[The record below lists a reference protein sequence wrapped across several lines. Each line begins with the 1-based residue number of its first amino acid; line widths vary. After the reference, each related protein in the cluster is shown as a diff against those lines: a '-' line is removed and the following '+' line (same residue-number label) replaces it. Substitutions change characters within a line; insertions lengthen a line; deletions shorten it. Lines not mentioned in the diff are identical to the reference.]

1 MSQNNGGIPH
11 QSPSR
16 APSLSQVIQEHARS
30 RQHQVEDW
38 EEEISEDEAVA
49 GEEELARVKQEIER
63 LRQEQEAITRR
74 HTATELVEARRQY
87 IDTKEQDYQSFGRQ
101 LISIANRNKGK
112 SLHLIKH

>member
-1 MSQNNGGIPH
+1 MSQNNRGIPH

-49 GEEELARVKQEIER
+49 GEELARVKQEIER
-63 LRQEQEAITRR
+63 LCQEQEAITRR
-74 HTATELVEARRQY
+74 HTATELVEARRQ
-87 IDTKEQDYQSFGRQ
+87 
-101 LISIANRNKGK
+101 
-112 SLHLIKH
+112 H